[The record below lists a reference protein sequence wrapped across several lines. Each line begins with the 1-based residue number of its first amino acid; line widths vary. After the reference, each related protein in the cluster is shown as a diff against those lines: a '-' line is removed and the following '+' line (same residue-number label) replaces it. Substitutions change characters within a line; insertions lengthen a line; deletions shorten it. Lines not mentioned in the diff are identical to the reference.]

1 MNVDEK
7 EMKTKFINYENNL
20 DQLTLMYH
28 QLTSSKNLLSKENQ
42 ILEKK
47 LKRKTES
54 MKELEKSLSIT
65 REQVAKLMI

>member
-20 DQLTLMYH
+20 EQLTLMYH

-54 MKELEKSLSIT
+54 MKELEKSLNIT
-65 REQVAKLMI
+65 RE

>member
-20 DQLTLMYH
+20 EQLTLMYH
-28 QLTSSKNLLSKENQ
+28 QLSSSKNLLSKENQ

-54 MKELEKSLSIT
+54 MKELEKSLNIT
-65 REQVAKLMI
+65 RE

>member
-54 MKELEKSLSIT
+54 MKELEKSLNIT
-65 REQVAKLMI
+65 RE